1 MRFLLGV
8 LATLVVLAAGGLG
21 VVWSGAYD
29 VAASDPHPDPVR
41 WALETTLENSV
52 ERRAEGIVAPAS
64 FTPDQV
70 EKGFASFDGMCAQCH
85 GAPGVA
91 ADEWAEDMRPSPPSL
106 SEAATQWTPEE
117 VFWILQNGIKMSG
130 MPALGPTHGEEEI
143 LGARRLRRA
152 AAGDEPRGLRPAA
165 GDARLRVGRRPSRC
179 GGIGRHGV
187 GWGRRRQRV
196 GWGRRGQRV
205 GWGGRGQLAR
215 TRGRGRRRRIRRRG
229 GLASGRVSAADRRAR
244 AAQEAPG
251 GPIDPPGAAP
261 RAPSQGWT
269 STVTCDSR
277 GSAESRAL

>member
-143 LGARRLRRA
+143 WELVAFVERLPETSPEDYARLRETLGSESGGGHHGA
-152 AAGDEPRGLRPAA
+152 EGSGGTESGGAGEGSESGGAGEGSESGGAGEGSSHGPEA
-165 GDARLRVGRRPSRC
+165 GDA
-179 GGIGRHGV
+179 
-187 GWGRRRQRV
+187 
-196 GWGRRGQRV
+196 
-205 GWGGRGQLAR
+205 
-215 TRGRGRRRRIRRRG
+215 
-229 GLASGRVSAADRRAR
+229 
-244 AAQEAPG
+244 
-251 GPIDPPGAAP
+251 GA
-261 RAPSQGWT
+261 
-269 STVTCDSR
+269 
-277 GSAESRAL
+277 GSAGEAASPQDG